1 MEGEGPKFE
10 CVSGTQCPD
19 GGEVEATP
27 GGEQCEP

>member
-1 MEGEGPKFE
+1 MEAEGPKFE